1 LDYDEH
7 PDNDDHSIGRQ
18 PVLQP
23 AVNVASAVLDRAVQI
38 PDRVALWYEDGTSY
52 SFRELDGRS
61 TRLAGK
67 LRAQGLGLGDRLC
80 VYMMNSPELVIVL
93 LACLRSGVVYVPAHL
108 MLQAGELRHVV
119 TDAHCK
125 ALLAEATGKERVAAA
140 GLAGLAWIGTLSPDV
155 PAGWVDLNAVEAEP
169 FDGAVDVGPEHEAFV
184 IYTSGTTGLP
194 KGAVQT
200 HGGMTSWL
208 NSQGERARGRPG
220 PYEPMPDT
228 TPPNINAMPLSH
240 GTGLL
245 TLFFA
250 FHMGRPIVLM
260 TRFQIDTYLG
270 LVQRHKVD
278 NLFGAPTMFQ
288 MLANHKD
295 ADRYDLSSVKAA
307 MSGGA
312 PLIPAVA
319 QRFEERFGVP
329 IMQTYGQ
336 TETGPI
342 ASWSPRDIRAGIRKP
357 GSVGRV
363 HEGVRVRIVD
373 EAGDDLPAGETGEI
387 VATSPSVMAGYLG
400 HGAQDTKVT
409 VKDGWV
415 HTGDLGYL
423 DSDGWLFITGRKREL
438 IIVGGFNVYP
448 AELENVLLQH
458 PSVEEVVVVAG
469 PDERLV
475 EVPVAY
481 VVADPPVAEK
491 ELIEFCRDRV
501 AHYKAVRHV
510 FFVDELPKGETRKV
524 LLGELQTDSKERLR
538 AGAGS
543 KESQH

>member
-1 LDYDEH
+1 M
-7 PDNDDHSIGRQ
+7 
-18 PVLQP
+18 
-23 AVNVASAVLDRAVQI
+23 NVASVVLGRAAQV
-38 PDRVALWYEDGTSY
+38 PDRVALWYEDGASY
-52 SFRELDGRS
+52 SFRDLDTRS
-61 TRLAGK
+61 AELAGK
-67 LRAQGLGLGDRLC
+67 LQALGMGPGDRLC
-80 VYMMNSPELVIVL
+80 VYMLNSPELVTVL

-119 TDAHCK
+119 TDAHCR
-125 ALLAEATGKERVAAA
+125 ALLADAAGRERVEAAA
-140 GLAGLAWIGTLSPDV
+140 LTGLAWIGTLSAEV
-155 PAGWVDLNAVEAEP
+155 PADWVDVGAVEAPP
-169 FDGAVDVGPEHEAFV
+169 FEGAVDVSPEHAAFV

-220 PYEPMPDT
+220 PYEPMPDS

-250 FHMGRPIVLM
+250 FHMGRPLVLM
-260 TRFQIDTYLG
+260 TRFQIDTYLE
-270 LVQRHKVD
+270 LVQRHRVD

-288 MLANHKD
+288 MLANYRD
-295 ADRYDLSSVKAA
+295 ADKYDLSSVRAA

-319 QRFEERFGVP
+319 QRFEDRFGVQ

-342 ASWSPRDIRAGIRKP
+342 ASWSPRDVRAGIRKP

-363 HEGVRVRIVD
+363 HEGVKVRIVD
-373 EAGDDLPAGETGEI
+373 DAGSDLPAGETGEI

-400 HGAQDTKVT
+400 HGAEDTRVT

-415 HTGDLGYL
+415 HTGDLGYV

-458 PSVEEVVVVAG
+458 PSVQEVVVVAG

-481 VVADPPVAEK
+481 VVADPPVSEQ
-491 ELIEFCRDRV
+491 ELIAFCRDRV
-501 AHYKAVRHV
+501 AHYKAIRHV

-524 LLGELQTDSKERLR
+524 LLGELQKDSRERLR

-543 KESQH
+543 EESKH

>member
-1 LDYDEH
+1 
-7 PDNDDHSIGRQ
+7 
-18 PVLQP
+18 
-23 AVNVASAVLDRAVQI
+23 VNVASVALERAGQV
-38 PDRVALWYEDGTSY
+38 PDRIALWYEDGTSY
-52 SFRELDGRS
+52 TFADLDRRS
-61 TRLAGK
+61 AELAGK
-67 LRAQGLGLGDRLC
+67 FRALDLGPSDRLC
-80 VYMMNSPELVIVL
+80 VYMLNSPELVTVL
-93 LACLRSGVVYVPAHL
+93 LACLRSGIVYVPAHL
-108 MLQAGELRHVV
+108 MLQSGELRHVT
-119 TDAHCK
+119 TDARCK
-125 ALLAEATGKERVAAA
+125 ALLADSAGKGRVDGAR
-140 GLAGLAWIGTLSPDV
+140 LDGLAWTGTLSAAV
-155 PAGWVDLNAVEAEP
+155 PEGWVDVNAVEAALFE
-169 FDGAVDVGPEHEAFV
+169 GTRNVGPEHEAFV

-208 NSQGERARGRPG
+208 DSQGERARGRPG
-220 PYEPMPDT
+220 PYEPMPEG

-250 FHMGRPIVLM
+250 FLMGRPIVLM
-260 TRFQIDTYLG
+260 TRFVIDKYLE
-270 LVQRHKVD
+270 LVQRHRVD

-288 MLANHKD
+288 MLANYRDVVK
-295 ADRYDLSSVKAA
+295 YDLSSVKAA

-319 QRFEERFGVP
+319 ERFEERFGIP

-342 ASWSPRDIRAGIRKP
+342 ASWSPRDVRAGIRKP
-357 GSVGRV
+357 GSVGRI
-363 HEGVRVRIVD
+363 HEGVQVRIVS
-373 EAGDDLPAGETGEI
+373 EVGDDLPQGETGEI

-400 HGAQDTKVT
+400 HGTHDTSVT

-415 HTGDLGYL
+415 HTGDLGYV
-423 DSDGWLFITGRKREL
+423 DADGWLFITGRRREL

-458 PSVEEVVVVAG
+458 PSVQEVVVVGG

-481 VVADPPVAEK
+481 VVADPPLTET
-491 ELIEFCRDRV
+491 ELIDFCRDRV
-501 AHYKAVRHV
+501 AHYKGIRHV
-510 FFVDELPKGETRKV
+510 FFVEELPKGETRKV
-524 LLGELQTDSKERLR
+524 LLGELQKDSRERLR
-538 AGAGS
+538 AAAGREES
-543 KESQH
+543 KTERKIDG